1 MTRHLYLVAYDIRQP
16 KRLRR
21 VHQVL
26 KEFACGGQKSA
37 FECYLTDAE
46 RSELISR
53 VELCMET
60 HEDAFMVIRLISRDA
75 VSTLGIAVKP
85 ADELYTY
92 LG

>member
-1 MTRHLYLVAYDIRQP
+1 MERQLFLIAYDVRHP

-21 VHQVL
+21 VHHVL

-46 RSELISR
+46 HRELVGRVSE
-53 VELCMET
+53 CMDT
-60 HEDAFMVIRLISRDA
+60 DEDALLAIRLSSRDSVA
-75 VSTLGIAVKP
+75 TLGIAAMP
-85 ADELYTY
+85 ADQLYTY